1 MDEANSLQ
9 QKAAGKRG
17 DIERLAGQKADLI
30 RAHEATIDGY
40 NKQIEKLQA
49 DMGVVR
55 SQLDRDTRAVD
66 ANIDQL
72 NSEADRYEADAED
85 ARQRAENLRKAA
97 IAVSAASALD
107 KE

>member
-17 DIERLAGQKADLI
+17 DAERLAGQKADLI
-30 RAHEATIDGY
+30 RAHQATIDSY

-49 DMGVVR
+49 DIGVVQ

-66 ANIDQL
+66 ANIAQL
-72 NSEADRYEADAED
+72 GNEADRYESEAADAK
-85 ARQRAENLRKAA
+85 QRAENLRKAA